1 MDNFEIKN
9 IMQTLMYELDIDT
22 CFWRQVKGLVANHW
36 SWHGVIYRYLC
47 NICKR
52 SKVVDENQ
60 QFYIVHRNV
69 EQCRSL
75 MHKVEQTN

>member
-36 SWHGVIYRYLC
+36 PWHGVIYRYLC

-52 SKVVDENQ
+52 NNNS
-60 QFYIVHRNV
+60 I
-69 EQCRSL
+69 
-75 MHKVEQTN
+75 